1 MNQSRN
7 SPDIELKELVKIYPF
22 VKVGIFDRK
31 RQRETL
37 EKQRAMPYLTNEGV
51 ITVQHINLSIPAG
64 SFVSILGPSGCGKTT
79 LLRVLA
85 GLERPQSGAIEGI
98 TPWETALL
106 FQDDRLLPWR
116 TVEQHLTDVL
126 PREQRGRVPEL
137 LALAELEGEEKSR
150 PAALSGGMGRRLALA
165 RCLAL
170 PARLYLL
177 DEPFA
182 GVDLSRA
189 LRILEGLKALP
200 APVLLVSHEPAVLTA
215 ADAVIQLDGP
225 PLRVR

>member
-1 MNQSRN
+1 MGKGVGDVILCRELTVSFGDRAVLDRF
-7 SPDIELKELVKIYPF
+7 SLTIPD
-22 VKVGIFDRK
+22 
-31 RQRETL
+31 
-37 EKQRAMPYLTNEGV
+37 AGV
-51 ITVQHINLSIPAG
+51 TALS
-64 SFVSILGPSGCGKTT
+64 GPSGCGKTT

-85 GLERPQSGAIEGI
+85 GLQALQGGAVEGI
-98 TPWETALL
+98 DPRETSLL

-126 PREQRGRVPEL
+126 PRDRRDEVPAL
-137 LALAELEGEEKSR
+137 LGLAELTGEEQSL

-182 GVDLSRA
+182 GVDLPRA
-189 LRILEGLKALP
+189 LRILERLKTLP
-200 APVLLVSHEPAVLTA
+200 APVLLVSHEEAVLERA
-215 ADAVIQLDGP
+215 GRVVRLEGP
-225 PLRVR
+225 PLGVPFS

>member
-1 MNQSRN
+1 MIACKDLTLSFGDKAVLDRFSLQI
-7 SPDIELKELVKIYPF
+7 PD
-22 VKVGIFDRK
+22 R
-31 RQRETL
+31 
-37 EKQRAMPYLTNEGV
+37 GV
-51 ITVQHINLSIPAG
+51 TALS
-64 SFVSILGPSGCGKTT
+64 GPSGCGKTT
-79 LLRVLA
+79 LFRVLA
-85 GLERPQSGAIEGI
+85 GLEQPQGGCVECIS
-98 TPWETALL
+98 PRETAIL

-126 PREQRGRVPEL
+126 PRDQRGRVPEL
-137 LALAELEGEEKSR
+137 LALAELEGEERTR

-189 LRILEGLKALP
+189 LRILDRLKALP
-200 APVLLVSHEPAVLTA
+200 APVLLVSHEPAVLAA

-225 PLRVR
+225 PLFVPFS

>member
-1 MNQSRN
+1 MILCKNLTVSFG
-7 SPDIELKELVKIYPF
+7 DKAVL
-22 VKVGIFDRK
+22 DRFSL
-31 RQRETL
+31 TIP
-37 EKQRAMPYLTNEGV
+37 EKGV
-51 ITVQHINLSIPAG
+51 TALS
-64 SFVSILGPSGCGKTT
+64 GPSGCGKTT

-85 GLERPQSGAIEGI
+85 GLEQPQSGTVEGV
-98 TPWETALL
+98 TPRQTSLL

-126 PREQRGRVPEL
+126 PGNRHGEVSEL
-137 LALAELEGEEKSR
+137 LALAELVGEAYAY

-182 GVDLSRA
+182 GLDLPRA
-189 LRILEGLKALP
+189 LRILERLRTLP
-200 APVLLVSHEPAVLTA
+200 ASVLLVSHEPAVLTR
-215 ADAVIQLDGP
+215 ADAVIELDGP
-225 PLRVR
+225 PLKAAL